1 MLTSSIVAVLAFSS
15 VHALS
20 VGLGSSGLTHSLS
33 ALPARAINA
42 SLIPES
48 CLSTCRPAL
57 SAQSTCGTDLKCLC
71 TDSNGNDFAQC
82 IDCVVSSAPATD
94 TLAQSAGEGVIA
106 DYTAKC
112 AANGSPIASL
122 SLVFSAAASASA
134 SAGAGASPTGIV
146 AQKTGGASAVRGSM
160 GAPVLLLVLTVAIGV
175 T

>member
-1 MLTSSIVAVLAFSS
+1 MLTSSIVALAALASS
-15 VHALS
+15 PVHALS
-20 VGLGSSGLTHSLS
+20 VGLGSSSLTRSLS
-33 ALPARAINA
+33 ALPTRAINA
-42 SLIPES
+42 SLIPET
-48 CLSTCRPAL
+48 CLSTCQPAL

-122 SLVFSAAASASA
+122 SLVFSASAFASGT
-134 SAGAGASPTGIV
+134 GAGASATGIV
-146 AQKTGGASAVRGSM
+146 AQKTGGALSM
-160 GAPVLLLVLTVAIGV
+160 GAPVLLLVLTVAVGL
-175 T
+175 